1 MCADVWAIII
11 STLGRQDVLG
21 RILLVIFQDTPER
34 HLRDSDSEL
43 CLKLI
48 FVIIVIF
55 HVGQQEV
62 FAQSIC
68 RDEVFIFVQ
77 KQIFKRS
84 AVFPTN

>member
-34 HLRDSDSEL
+34 HKRFGQRIVSETD
-43 CLKLI
+43 I

-55 HVGQQEV
+55 M
-62 FAQSIC
+62 
-68 RDEVFIFVQ
+68 
-77 KQIFKRS
+77 
-84 AVFPTN
+84 

>member
-11 STLGRQDVLG
+11 STLGRQDIIG

-55 HVGQQEV
+55 HNPYLDYSHYRVYYI
-62 FAQSIC
+62 SI
-68 RDEVFIFVQ
+68 VNSV
-77 KQIFKRS
+77 
-84 AVFPTN
+84 